1 MSQCWWLTPG
11 ICGSRRH
18 SASTGTFRSAKA
30 SAMAPPMKPLAPV
43 TITATTVPLSSQS
56 PASFSSAGIRTPVP
70 PPRFALAQERVDPLL
85 RVDGD
90 RIVRHH
96 LRHPLI
102 GLVHRQLPLLVEC
115 RLPYGNCSRRDRR
128 DPMGQG
134 LGGVFELVVVDDVGD
149 ETEV

>member
-1 MSQCWWLTPG
+1 H
-11 ICGSRRH
+11 R
-18 SASTGTFRSAKA
+18 ASTASSRSAKA
-30 SAMAPPMKPLAPV
+30 RATAPHMMPLAPV
-43 TITATTVPLSSQS
+43 TITPTTVPLSSHS

-102 GLVHRQLPLLVEC
+102 GLVHRQFPLLVEC
-115 RLPYGNCSRRDRR
+115 RLPYGNCSRRDRQIGR
-128 DPMGQG
+128 AH
-134 LGGVFELVVVDDVGD
+134 V
-149 ETEV
+149 